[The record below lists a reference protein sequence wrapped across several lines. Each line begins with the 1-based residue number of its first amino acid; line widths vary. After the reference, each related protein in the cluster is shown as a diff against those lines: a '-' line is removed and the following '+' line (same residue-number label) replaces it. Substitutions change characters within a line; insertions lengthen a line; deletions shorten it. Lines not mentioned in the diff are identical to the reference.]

1 MRYKSK
7 MKKIEKINRTNQI
20 IMRMS
25 IAAKALLNSTHN
37 SIIVISSHSIVG
49 IIKLHD

>member
-1 MRYKSK
+1 

-25 IAAKALLNSTHN
+25 IAAKALNSTHN
-37 SIIVISSHSIVG
+37 TDKFTFNSWYN
-49 IIKLHD
+49 

>member
-1 MRYKSK
+1 

-25 IAAKALLNSTHN
+25 IAAKALNSTHN